1 MSIACAQHACAV
13 PVTCASWWQFFAV
26 SLRVAHLIFSMSSA
40 ASAIMC
46 ETPPST
52 SSSGACSSTRSGT
65 ACSSGSSGFEQDLWV
80 ALRSGTALQNF
91 QAQLESNDF
100 AAGRPAGRNL
110 ESEMALASVGE
121 PDASPADALP
131 LMPLAADEFEEDAG
145 VLDPARCCLAHPV
158 WAGRNSPNP

>member
-80 ALRSGTALQNF
+80 ALRSGTALENF
-91 QAQLESNDF
+91 PAELERHDF